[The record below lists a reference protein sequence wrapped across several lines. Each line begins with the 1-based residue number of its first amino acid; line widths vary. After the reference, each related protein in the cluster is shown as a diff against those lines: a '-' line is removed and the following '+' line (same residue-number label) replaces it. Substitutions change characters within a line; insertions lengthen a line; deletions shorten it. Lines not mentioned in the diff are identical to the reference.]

1 MRRAFFVPLLVGG
14 LFATPALADGPP
26 GTAPTVATPSVA
38 APTAAPALYFNRAI
52 TPADLTGRTLRELS
66 LMRNTIFARAG
77 NPFRKDWLNAYF
89 SAQPWYTAAKS
100 WDPKKISAL
109 DWDNAKAITTFES
122 GLSKAD
128 LQQRVA
134 AVQGRVTAKTTTAE
148 DQIELRLLSKRL
160 GKWQSTAPPPTNR
173 SPLED
178 PTLLATQ
185 LTKAQLDN
193 MSRRDLRLLRNTI
206 YARHGY
212 KFKSELLQQ
221 HFDDLVWYEVDPK
234 FTAARLTRIDWRN
247 TKLIKS
253 VEATLG
259 GPMTDWEHMDAEG
272 WFSGA

>member
-1 MRRAFFVPLLVGG
+1 MRRAFLIPLLIGG
-14 LFATPALADGPP
+14 LFTTSALANAPP
-26 GTAPTVATPSVA
+26 GAPATA
-38 APTAAPALYFNRAI
+38 APTAAPALYFTRAI
-52 TPADLTGRTLRELS
+52 TPADLNGRTLRELS

-89 SAQPWYTAAKS
+89 GAQPWYTPAQQL
-100 WDPKKISAL
+100 DPKKITAL
-109 DWDNAKAITTFES
+109 DWANAKAITAFES
-122 GLSKAD
+122 GLATAD

-134 AVQGRVTAKTTTAE
+134 AVQGRLTAKTATAE

-160 GKWQSTAPPPTNR
+160 GKWQSTEAPPANR

-178 PTLLATQ
+178 PTLLDTQ

-212 KFKSELLQQ
+212 KFKSELLQT
-221 HFDDLVWYEVDPK
+221 HFDDLVWYKEDPK
-234 FTAARLTRIDWRN
+234 FTTARLTRIDWRN